1 MNWRGVLKY
10 NQLGQTEIKVS
21 EVGLGGAGIG
31 HAWGLTS
38 DGECQ
43 YLINC
48 AIDNGINFYD
58 TSPVYGNEKSEINLG
73 NVFKKL
79 SSTRREKLIIATKI
93 RFHDFEQLDKI
104 EDSMRSSIDRSLSNL
119 NLDYI
124 DLIQIHHQV
133 GNSRGEYKFRDNP
146 PEFAP
151 IMTYSDC
158 INFSDLI
165 SRFRAEGKVRFT
177 GLTGWNADFLTI
189 CNLLKS
195 KNFDT
200 IQVLYNVLNQSAGGK
215 LPILNEKDQG
225 SGLNDNSINEGSIF
239 DLCQKYNVG
248 VIGIRSHAAGAI
260 VNQLDRTIHLKDSLY
275 QMHKNAKELDDVAK
289 KYNLSLA
296 EMALIFCIKN
306 PNISTTVPGVK
317 NRQEL
322 MQSIKCANSRIND
335 EIIIE
340 IEEWYKRKVIQ
351 D

>member
-1 MNWRGVLKY
+1 MNWREILKY
-10 NQLGQTEIKVS
+10 NLLGQTGIKVS

-31 HAWGLTS
+31 HAWGVTT
-38 DGECQ
+38 DEECN
-43 YLINC
+43 YLINY

-73 NVFKKL
+73 NVFKNL
-79 SSTRREKLIIATKI
+79 SSTKREKLIIATKI

-104 EDSMRSSIDRSLSNL
+104 ENTIRTSIDRSLSNL
-119 NLDYI
+119 NLDHV

-133 GNSRGEYKFRDNP
+133 GHSRGEYKFRDNP

-158 INFSDLI
+158 VNFSDVI
-165 SRFRAEGKVRFT
+165 SGIKTEGKVRFT
-177 GLTGWNADFLTI
+177 GLTGWNADFSTI
-189 CNLLKS
+189 SSLLKS
-195 KNFDT
+195 KKFDT
-200 IQVLYNVLNQSAGGK
+200 IQVLFNALNQSAGGQP
-215 LPILNEKDQG
+215 PIFGEKDQG
-225 SGLNDNSINEGSIF
+225 SDINDNLSEGSIF
-239 DLCQKYNVG
+239 DLCQRHNVG

-260 VNQLDRTIHLKDSLY
+260 VDILDRTVNKKDSLY
-275 QMHKNAKELDDVAK
+275 KMHQNASELNVIAK
-289 KYNLSLA
+289 KYDLSLA

-322 MQSIKCANSRIND
+322 FQSINCANSSVED
-335 EIIIE
+335 GLVIE
-340 IEEWYKRKVIQ
+340 ITEWYKKKIIQ